1 MTSNLDIIKRSMKK
15 IHVLPAGME
24 PTSVQA
30 TAAMDTL
37 SDLYVELI
45 GMGSLGRLV
54 DILATTNCTAL
65 PYQRVRADTGV
76 TVSPPSSV
84 ITQNDIN
91 TYPYGWWWGFGAGLG
106 DVIGQSG
113 GPDYGWFYCDVF
125 PRSPPDMCP
134 VIVIDDAGEET
145 SYIYVAE
152 KGAYIEV
159 QALGQQD
166 DFPFAD
172 KYRNGIA
179 CILAERIIDD
189 FAGGDVGAETKRG
202 ANACRMMLSSRFDG
216 LQRPTAVAYF

>member
-1 MTSNLDIIKRSMKK
+1 MTTNLDIIKRAMRK
-15 IHVLPAGME
+15 IHVLGAGAT
-24 PTSVQA
+24 PTSQQA
-30 TAAMDTL
+30 TNAMDTL
-37 SDLYVELI
+37 QDLYVELI

-65 PYQRVRADTGV
+65 PYQRIRASSGV
-76 TVSPPSSV
+76 VVSPPTSI
-84 ITQNDIN
+84 ITSAQIN
-91 TYPYGWWWGFGAGLG
+91 SYPYGWWWGWGGGLG
-106 DVIGQSG
+106 NFYGGG

-134 VIVIDDAGEET
+134 VIVIDDAGDEV

-152 KGAYIEV
+152 KGAYVEV

-166 DFPFAD
+166 DFPLAD

-179 CILAERIIDD
+179 CILAERIVDD
-189 FAGGDVGAETKRG
+189 YDGGDVGAETKRG
-202 ANACRMMLSSRFDG
+202 ANACRVMLTSRFDG